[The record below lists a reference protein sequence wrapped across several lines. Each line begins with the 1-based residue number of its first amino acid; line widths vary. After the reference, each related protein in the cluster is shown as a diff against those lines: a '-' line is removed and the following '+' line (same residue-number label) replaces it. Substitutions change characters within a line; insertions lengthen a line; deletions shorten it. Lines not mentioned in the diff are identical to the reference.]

1 MKTRENIDVFEV
13 EANSGTVYRIG
24 MKSALT
30 GAWVSVA
37 RNSQPMRGV
46 NIRPIFWVLNAS
58 QLPGIIQQIEASE
71 K

>member
-1 MKTRENIDVFEV
+1 MEKIEVFEV
-13 EANSGTVYRIG
+13 ESNSGSVYRVS
-24 MKSALT
+24 MRQALT

-46 NIRPIFWVLNAS
+46 NIRPIFWVSNAS